1 MSKVI
6 CDVCGTAYPE
16 TAAQCPIC
24 GCAKAST
31 AQTAAADA
39 STAAPQ
45 ESTGYTYVKG
55 GRFSKKNV
63 KKRNQKGGK
72 VPERRTTASRRSDV
86 AKQDDGGNNTAL
98 IVVVVLLLLS
108 IIAVVIYIGIQF
120 FGSSEK
126 DPSGDT
132 TGAAQ
137 TSDATGDSTDEDPEG
152 STGSRIACT
161 GLELS
166 NKVIEFPT
174 AGGEW
179 TLAVSVS
186 PVDTTDDVIFASK
199 DEKVAAVDEN
209 GKVTAVGG
217 GETVI
222 TVTCGD
228 VTEEC
233 RIVCSFDPPEST
245 GGEGTTGG
253 KFDFAFNTKYKDAS
267 TGYYDTTLETKGGTW
282 RAYKN
287 GMAWDPADITWT
299 SDDPSVCTIEK
310 GIVTAVGKGTTKI
323 HAAYGG
329 TTVTC
334 IVRCKWEEETET
346 DSTEGGETGGT
357 YTIYSKDVTIKVG
370 ESFQLT
376 LKDGDGNVQEVA
388 RAADKDGYVTIEGN
402 KISGAALG
410 EVNVSATFEGQTYT
424 CIVRVKEIV

>member
-45 ESTGYTYVKG
+45 ESSGYAYVKG

-72 VPERRTTASRRSDV
+72 IPERRTTAARRSDA

-98 IVVVVLLLLS
+98 IIVVVLLLLA
-108 IIAVVIYIGIQF
+108 IIAVVIYIGIKF
-120 FGSSEK
+120 FGSDEH
-126 DPSGDT
+126 DPSGNT
-132 TGAAQ
+132 TGSAQ
-137 TSDATGDSTDEDPEG
+137 TSEATDDSTEEDPEG
-152 STGSRIACT
+152 STGDRIACT

-166 NKVIEFPT
+166 NKVVEFPT
-174 AGGEW
+174 AGGVW
-179 TLAVSVS
+179 TLAVSAS
-186 PVDTTDDVIFASK
+186 PVDTTDAVTFTSE
-199 DEKVAAVDEN
+199 DENVATVDEN

-228 VTEEC
+228 VTQEC
-233 RIVCSFDPPEST
+233 RIVCSFDPVEST
-245 GGEGTTGG
+245 GGDDPTPGE
-253 KFDFAFNTKYKDAS
+253 KFDFAFNTKYVDES
-267 TGYYDTTLETKGGTW
+267 TGYYDITLTTKGGTW
-282 RAYKN
+282 RSYKN
-287 GMAWDPADITWT
+287 DMAWDPADITWT
-299 SDDPSVCTIEK
+299 SDDPSVCTVEK
-310 GIVTAVGKGTTKI
+310 GIVTVVGKGTTKI

-334 IVRCKWEEETET
+334 VVRCDCEEETDT
-346 DSTEGGETGGT
+346 DSTEGSETAGT
-357 YTIYSKDVTIKVG
+357 YTINKKDVTINVG
-370 ESFQLT
+370 EPFLLT
-376 LKDGDGNVQEVA
+376 LTDGDGNVVEVEWT
-388 RAADKDGYVTIEGN
+388 ADKDGHVTIDGN
-402 KISGAALG
+402 KITGEASG
-410 EVNVSATFEGQTYT
+410 EVNVSATYEGQTYT
-424 CIVRVKEIV
+424 CIVRVK